1 KQTAQSKLAYFY
13 AALMDQFCTALDT
26 EALSKAARIKAEAAF
41 PWAQVA
47 QSWYAAALGAH
58 DAHD

>member
-1 KQTAQSKLAYFY
+1 
-13 AALMDQFCTALDT
+13 MDQFCTALDT